1 VYEFTIGKEQ
11 TEKLQKLSLEQGA
24 TLYMTLLAIFKVLLY
39 RYSGQEDIC
48 VGTPVAN
55 RDREEIAEL
64 IGFFVNTLA
73 LRTRT
78 KRRRSIYRAAIKQS
92 KTNHA

>member
-1 VYEFTIGKEQ
+1 
-11 TEKLQKLSLEQGA
+11 
-24 TLYMTLLAIFKVLLY
+24 MTLLAIFKVLLY
-39 RYSGQEDIC
+39 RYSGQDDIC

-55 RDREEIAEL
+55 RDREETAEL

-73 LRTRT
+73 LRTSLSGEEAFT
-78 KRRRSIYRAAIKQS
+78 ALLSKS